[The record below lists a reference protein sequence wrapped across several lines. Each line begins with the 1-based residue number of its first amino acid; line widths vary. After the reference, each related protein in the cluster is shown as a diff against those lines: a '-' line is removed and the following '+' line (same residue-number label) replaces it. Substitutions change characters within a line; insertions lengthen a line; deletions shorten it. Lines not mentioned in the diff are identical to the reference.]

1 MSEKPLSNAA
11 APTPLEDNNDG
22 TQVDFH
28 SVSTRLSLEANQL
41 EPPSDKKGD
50 QIKPVKEKEPSLIL
64 TLPDVF
70 KEIDKA
76 SPKPGAKDKVG
87 DDNKAD
93 GKKPTDD
100 KKLDDKKIGAM
111 KVDDKKVDDKKSDDK
126 AEKGEVAAKPKK
138 VVPEGDG
145 SILVNGAKVESGVAT
160 KHETKVVTEDGTFV
174 RDDKNRIISSES
186 ADGKTKRTFDYD
198 PKEPNKLKSV
208 TINGTRYD
216 NIGAIK
222 YSKDQTTV
230 TNNGE
235 DMYSWSMYDEK
246 GAHKGGWFGSKTI
259 SPDGVFKEVDHRTD
273 KVKFEDVAGKEL
285 TKEEADKRNASG
297 IWPSTVAITRPDGSK
312 IDAQLKGKTVESLK
326 ETRSEDGK
334 EVTVNWTKKGD
345 TWVSDEKPARE
356 RTNVSLKLDG
366 DLSYKTSDGVSVV
379 EAKNSE
385 KTVTKDGVTDKFNRN
400 GDRVKVDTAD
410 GSRQLDYK
418 TDAKDNRVLSE
429 IKTKSGD
436 KESKWTKKG
445 DTDEWVSADG
455 KSEIRKN
462 LKVLDNGNIEFTDKD
477 GKKVRE
483 TIASQRIN
491 YDDSNRPALVTFPSG
506 ATRTFDYDK
515 EGLKSIKDHI
525 PTKEGTHDIEWSR
538 DGEKFVSKREGGKT
552 YTRDKV
558 SVTDD
563 ADVNYVGTD
572 KKPHTAKVRDIDKIA
587 NGEFVM
593 GSESLL
599 EARDK
604 LNEAVKNSG
613 LDQERFNKWLKE
625 FEANAGKNK
634 LPPEKVVRTMNN
646 LADILVAKD
655 KSPHFDAKQ
664 KETLVDTAMHN
675 LARPL
680 EIDQGSH
687 PTCNV
692 TSVEVWAAVKHPD
705 QYTRLL
711 KEVALS
717 GKWTTSEGKK
727 FEPTTNY
734 KGRDPEGTEQVYNS
748 IKPGKDETKYDLS
761 KPDSG
766 DRNLASQVL
775 QMTLINAMYE
785 HGHMNKTDDKGK
797 VLEDRTNMRYVMG
810 PNRTKTEFQP
820 GGIKTVT
827 DLGEDL
833 LMKDGKPVLDAKG
846 QPTEGG
852 PGMVQDHVIKSG
864 KLLTGEEPPHIKCT
878 GWYDDPQTGQKKF
891 TNDLIDKERLLD
903 IKKKGD
909 MPILTPT
916 MGGAHSQTIH
926 DVWEDPKDGK
936 VWVLLDNQHGE
947 PEVKGAD
954 RKSGE
959 GDGDGWITLDALHKT
974 LKSRDQGG
982 DCGRPVMPTVH
993 KYSHPRDRK

>member
-1 MSEKPLSNAA
+1 MSEKPRSNSTS
-11 APTPLEDNNDG
+11 PPLEDNNAS
-22 TQVDFH
+22 QIDFQLL
-28 SVSTRLSLEANQL
+28 STRLSLEANQQ
-41 EPPSDKKGD
+41 ESTDKKNE
-50 QIKPVKEKEPSLIL
+50 QSKPVKEKEPDSIL
-64 TLPDVF
+64 NLPDVF

-76 SPKPGAKDKVG
+76 TPKLGGAKDKPS
-87 DDNKAD
+87 DDKKADKPD
-93 GKKPTDD
+93 GKKSEKADD
-100 KKLDDKKIGAM
+100 KKT
-111 KVDDKKVDDKKSDDK
+111 
-126 AEKGEVAAKPKK
+126 EKGELSAKPKK

-145 SILVNGAKVESGVAT
+145 SILVNGAKVESGAAT

-174 RDDKNRIISSES
+174 RDEKNRIISSES
-186 ADGKTKRTFDYD
+186 ADGKVKRIFEYD
-198 PKEPNKLKSV
+198 PKNPDKLKSV
-208 TINGTRYD
+208 TINGTKYE
-216 NIGAIK
+216 NLGPIK
-222 YSKDQTTV
+222 FQSDGKTV
-230 TNNGE
+230 MSNGE
-235 DMYSWSMYDEK
+235 EMSSWSMYDEK
-246 GAHKGGWFGSKTI
+246 GSLKGGWYGSKTI

-273 KVKFEDVAGKEL
+273 KVKFEDAAGKEL
-285 TKEEADKRNASG
+285 TKEQADKQNSDG
-297 IWPSTVAITRPDGSK
+297 IWPSTVSLSRPDGSK
-312 IDAQLKGKTVESLK
+312 VEAQLKGKTVESLK

-334 EVTVNWTKKGD
+334 DVTVNWTKKGD
-345 TWVSDEKPARE
+345 TWFSDEKPARE
-356 RTNVSLKLDG
+356 RTNLSLKLDG
-366 DLSYKTSDGVSVV
+366 DLSYKTSDGVTIV
-379 EAKNSE
+379 ESKNSE

-418 TDAKDNRVLSE
+418 TDAKDNKVLSE
-429 IKTKSGD
+429 IRTKSGD
-436 KESKWTKKG
+436 KESKWTRKG
-445 DTDEWVSADG
+445 DTDEWVSAEG
-455 KSEIRKN
+455 KSEIRKD
-462 LKVLDNGNIEFTDKD
+462 LKVLANGNIEFTDKD

-491 YDDSNRPALVTFPSG
+491 YDASNRPALVTFPSG

-525 PTKEGTHDIEWSR
+525 PTKEGTHDIEWTR
-538 DGEKFVSKREGGKT
+538 DGDKFVSKREGGKT

-572 KKPHTAKVRDIDKIA
+572 KKPHTAKVRDIDRIA
-587 NGEFVM
+587 SGEFVM

-604 LNEAVKNSG
+604 LNDAVKNSG
-613 LDQERFNKWLKE
+613 LDQDRFNKWLKE

-646 LADILVAKD
+646 LADILLAKD

-734 KGRDPEGTEQVYNS
+734 KGTDPSGTEQVYNS
-748 IKPGKDETKYDLS
+748 IKPGKDELKYDLN

-785 HGHMNKTDDKGK
+785 HGHMNKVDDKTGK
-797 VLEDRTNMRYVMG
+797 VKEDNTNVRYVMG

-820 GGIKTVT
+820 GGIQTIT
-827 DLGEDL
+827 DMGEDL
-833 LMKDGKPVLDAKG
+833 LMRDGKPVLNAKG

-852 PGMVQDHVIKSG
+852 PGMVQDHVLKSG
-864 KLLTGEEPPHIKCT
+864 ELLTGEEPPHIKCT
-878 GWYDDPQTGQKKF
+878 GYYDDPQTGQRKY

-903 IKKKGD
+903 MKKKGEI
-909 MPILTPT
+909 PILTPT

-926 DVWEDPKDGK
+926 DVWEDPKSGQ

-947 PEVKGAD
+947 PEVKGAE

-959 GDGDGWITLDALHKT
+959 GDGDGWITLDVLHKT
-974 LKSRDQGG
+974 LKMGGQGA
-982 DCGRPVMPTVH
+982 DCGKPVMPTVH
-993 KYSHPRDRK
+993 KYSHPSERKK